1 MNNKILIVEDELL
14 IALDMQGTLEKLGFE
29 VITDVISVEQAIVC
43 IEEQQ
48 PMLVLI
54 DINLNKAKDGTHLG
68 QYLLQ
73 KDTIPYIYI
82 TSYADKATLDQVN
95 ATRPQGYLVKPFKDD
110 DLKATISVVLNNY
123 YHKKIDAVRN
133 NENEKDFVPQR
144 IKKIVHYINANID
157 KKIEIHQL
165 VALTEWKTDH
175 LIRLFSK
182 YLKVTPYQYILSRKI
197 DKAKSLLEETDIP
210 INEIAFDLGFE
221 SRSNFFQ
228 AFKKIVA
235 DTPENYRKLHQSKT
249 TI

>member
-29 VITDVISVEQAIVC
+29 VIIDVTSVEQAIIF
-43 IEEQQ
+43 IEEHQ

-54 DINLNKAKDGTHLG
+54 DINLKKDKDGTLLG

-73 KDTIPYIYI
+73 KDTIPYIYV
-82 TSYADKATLDQVN
+82 TSYADKSTLDQVN
-95 ATRPQGYLVKPFKDD
+95 ATRPNGYIVKPFKDE

-144 IKKIVHYINANID
+144 IRKVVHYINANID
-157 KKIEIHQL
+157 KKIEIHEL

-182 YLKVTPYQYILSRKI
+182 YLKVTPYQYILARKM

-221 SRSNFFQ
+221 SSSNFFQ

-235 DTPENYRKLHQSKT
+235 DTPENYRKLKQVSKKR
-249 TI
+249 